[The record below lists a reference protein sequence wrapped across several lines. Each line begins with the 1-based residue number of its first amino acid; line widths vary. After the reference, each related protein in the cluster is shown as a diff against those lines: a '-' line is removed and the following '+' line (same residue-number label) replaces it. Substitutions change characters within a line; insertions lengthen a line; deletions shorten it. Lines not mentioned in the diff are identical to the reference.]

1 VRRRDPAGGHND
13 RPSPGTYQRTA
24 IGLGVSAVPNFLDL
38 DDEDTV
44 AYDARRTPAVSLP
57 ALRAEC
63 SGGVRSRSAGGAG
76 ARPKHPVGPPQR
88 PLGHLFE
95 RR

>member
-1 VRRRDPAGGHND
+1 MS

-24 IGLGVSAVPNFLDL
+24 IGLGVPAAPNFLDL

-63 SGGVRSRSAGGAG
+63 SGGVKSRSAGG
-76 ARPKHPVGPPQR
+76 RRRTSETPVRPPQR